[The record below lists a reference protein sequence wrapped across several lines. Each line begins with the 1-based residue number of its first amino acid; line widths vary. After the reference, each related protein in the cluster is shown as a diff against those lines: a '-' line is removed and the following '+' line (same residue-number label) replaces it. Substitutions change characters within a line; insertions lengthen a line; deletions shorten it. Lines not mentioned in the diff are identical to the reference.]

1 MILSLPFWL
10 STVPRRRGDEPGT
23 RLSATIVGLMQL
35 YFPLALTLFSISGKF
50 RQRLN
55 DAFTLVPAIEEVMR
69 TVGNMA
75 TEMVKEAHVVVA
87 E

>member
-1 MILSLPFWL
+1 
-10 STVPRRRGDEPGT
+10 
-23 RLSATIVGLMQL
+23 MQL

>member
-1 MILSLPFWL
+1 
-10 STVPRRRGDEPGT
+10 
-23 RLSATIVGLMQL
+23 MQR
-35 YFPLALTLFSISGKF
+35 YFLRALTLFSISGKF